1 MTYDISALDP
11 MCFPR
16 DPALKIWSQT
26 IWNCHQKTGVFCKSQ
41 RGREKTPLL
50 TNLLGEATCGVS
62 SLLLKKALKKKKKK
76 ESLSVHSGAWPSCQ
90 VVCPSLGRIR
100 THRALGCPCG
110 NQLPSSLSLPAC
122 KHNRHGLQAQGLAA
136 TGNL

>member
-1 MTYDISALDP
+1 

-76 ESLSVHSGAWPSCQ
+76 KAFLFIQELGPLVKWSVLHWAGSGH
-90 VVCPSLGRIR
+90 
-100 THRALGCPCG
+100 T
-110 NQLPSSLSLPAC
+110 
-122 KHNRHGLQAQGLAA
+122 GL
-136 TGNL
+136 